1 MIKKEYRVT
10 ILLIGI
16 SLLSGFFVFF
26 PIADGD
32 IFWHLASGREIL
44 ANNRFLMHDPF
55 SFTTPGIQWIDLHWL
70 FQVITY
76 LIFSHSGYYGL
87 LFFKSAVIACSVFL
101 LLSLYRTMTS
111 MVITAVLF
119 LFCFYQCRYL
129 VPLRPGILT
138 LLYLSV
144 FILLLENFQR
154 NLRVK
159 FLLPLIP
166 LQILWVNTQ
175 GLFMIGPSVY
185 ILYILGIA
193 TDSIIRSKS
202 LVKTLTTIRTKKSVE
217 VLAVFLLVCAAALI
231 TPYGLKGLF
240 FPFRLL
246 RQITPGAENLYS
258 NLIAEN
264 TPLTSLFGT
273 DQMFY
278 LLTFAILVLTSLTS
292 IIIAG
297 KKTRWAH
304 LYLFVSFAALAL
316 MAQRNLILFVFAVV
330 PLLQSNFRYVRLKN
344 RLFFNRFIVF
354 GLTMITTT
362 FFVFIAVLHFSMIT
376 SVHNPISPF
385 CHPVKSTH
393 YLKNNHISGTIFN
406 ADRYGGYLI
415 WYLSPSHK
423 VFIDTRLS
431 MRDRSFFADY
441 IGILNNSPEQFETIR
456 RQYDITA
463 VVIPAHIPL
472 YFSLSRYLIRHPDW
486 AAVICNGSEVLFI
499 RCDQNP
505 AEKITFNSGN
515 DLRSLFMGVE
525 CDPALKSPQLRYE
538 AASRLKSFLLNMGV
552 DPSPARAR

>member
-1 MIKKEYRVT
+1 MVKKESCT
-10 ILLIGI
+10 FLILIGT
-16 SLLSGFFVFF
+16 SLLAGFFVFF

-32 IFWHLASGREIL
+32 IFWHLASGREIFSSKQ
-44 ANNRFLMHDPF
+44 FLLSDPF
-55 SFTTPGIQWIDLHWL
+55 SYTTPGIQWIDLHWL

-76 LIFSHSGYYGL
+76 LIFSLTGYYGL
-87 LFFKSAVIACSVFL
+87 LFFKSAVITCSVFL
-101 LLSLYRTMTS
+101 LFSLYRTMTS
-111 MVITAVLF
+111 LVITAVLF

-138 LLYLSV
+138 LLYLSL

-154 NLRVK
+154 SLRVK

-202 LVKTLTTIRTKKSVE
+202 LVKPFAIIRTKKSVE
-217 VLAVFLLVCAAALI
+217 VLAVFLLICAAGLI
-231 TPYGLKGLF
+231 TPSGLKGFL

-258 NLIAEN
+258 SLIAEN

-273 DQMFY
+273 DQIFY
-278 LLTFAILVLTSLTS
+278 LLTFAILVLASLIS

-304 LYLFVSFAALAL
+304 LYLFLSFTVLAL

-330 PLLQSNFRYVRLKN
+330 PLLQSNFTYVRLN
-344 RLFFNRFIVF
+344 NTFFFNRFVVF
-354 GLTMITTT
+354 GFTMITTS

-385 CHPVKSTH
+385 CHPVKSTL
-393 YLKNNHISGTIFN
+393 YLKNNRISGTIFN
-406 ADRYGGYLI
+406 ADRYGGYLL
-415 WYLSPSHK
+415 WHLFPSHK

-431 MRDRSFFADY
+431 MRNRSFFADY
-441 IGILNNSPEQFETIR
+441 INILNSPPEQFKNIR
-456 RQYDITA
+456 EQYDITA

-472 YFSLSRYLIRHPDW
+472 YFGVARYLLRHPGW
-486 AAVICNGSEVLFI
+486 AAVICDGSEILFI
-499 RCDQNP
+499 RRDQNP
-505 AEKITFNSGN
+505 VGIINFSSST
-515 DLRSLFMGVE
+515 DLRSLFIGIE
-525 CDPALKSPQLRYE
+525 SDPALKSPRLRYE
-538 AASRLKSFLLNMGV
+538 ATTRLKSFLLNMRLELRSAPV
-552 DPSPARAR
+552 H